1 MSRFAEPGMI
11 NDDGEVFMPGDL
23 ATAQRLHAE
32 HGARPAGPDF
42 PWPCTSTAFWGQPR
56 LLGLATRQC
65 ILVDGHAGPHEG
77 RVSW

>member
-1 MSRFAEPGMI
+1 MSRFAPPGMI
-11 NDDGEVFMPGDL
+11 NDDGDVFMPGDL

-42 PWPCTSTAFWGQPR
+42 PWSCVERHWWGR
-56 LLGLATRQC
+56 RGRRVEARC
-65 ILVDGHAGPHEG
+65 ILVDGHSGEHEG